1 MQRLFPF
8 AIICSKRRRNGI
20 RKMVCVNETRTHQMR
35 KYQATTCLLA
45 KLECNPSSLKSIGA
59 CLTQSRKVSMY
70 SVAVVEAEWCQCA
83 GPGYERNN
91 INAGHAGSQV
101 GICNRM
107 VTRTLIPGAANWPKP
122 HARSRSPWLAMA
134 YTVARLQSHVLR
146 AAHALTGQLHLS
158 GVHLI
163 RKNHLIKLPEKAG
176 ACACASVSFAACV

>member
-1 MQRLFPF
+1 
-8 AIICSKRRRNGI
+8 
-20 RKMVCVNETRTHQMR
+20 MR
-35 KYQATTCLLA
+35 KYFLADVQILTDVLTCLLA

-107 VTRTLIPGAANWPKP
+107 VTRTLISGAANRPKT
-122 HARSRSPWLAMA
+122 HARSSWPWLAMA

-158 GVHLI
+158 VVHLVHLI

-176 ACACASVSFAACV
+176 ACACALVSFSACV